1 MSDVVHK
8 FPYAY
13 LYLITFNAVAVK
25 IPFNGST
32 SMAPIS
38 LSLKK
43 NLVRKMLFIQNCL
56 TNYLNPFFPII
67 KSLYI

>member
-43 NLVRKMLFIQNCL
+43 NAFHSELFN
-56 TNYLNPFFPII
+56 
-67 KSLYI
+67 

>member
-8 FPYAY
+8 FQCAY
-13 LYLITFNAVAVK
+13 LYLITLNAVAVK

-43 NLVRKMLFIQNCL
+43 FDEKNIFHSELF
-56 TNYLNPFFPII
+56 
-67 KSLYI
+67 K